1 VTLKKDEE
9 ITNEIDDIIEAIICQ
24 QLQKVLCQPISHLMK
39 RSRQLHDY
47 DYAKVDYAPS
57 IYDYDYSGKSG
68 KLQNAHPCRKANLSL
83 LLPSFTA

>member
-1 VTLKKDEE
+1 
-9 ITNEIDDIIEAIICQ
+9 
-24 QLQKVLCQPISHLMK
+24 MK
-39 RSRQLHDY
+39 RSRRLHDY